1 MCDILDGG
9 EYRGVV
15 NAPDL
20 SVIHKVPGAKPFVL
34 LCERIGSMH
43 GQLLGTNKVSNIN
56 ISLQGRDVGDSRIT
70 EVMKSAV
77 LKGVLSVLSAGPVT
91 YVSAAAL
98 ADELGLQVS
107 VSMSEQKYTQ
117 TSVANSVSVDIEIEG
132 LLNMTRSI
140 RGTVFGKNDIRV
152 TEIDG
157 FNISVPT
164 VGNLLLFNNKDE
176 PGVLKGVVEKVS
188 SAGCNI
194 AHFSLGRK
202 EQSKKAMGA
211 LVLDTKLSPESL
223 AQLRKNQTVSNVVQV
238 PPSSEPPLPDPD
250 LNPPFSLVFV
260 L

>member
-20 SVIHKVPGAKPFVL
+20 SVIHKVPGAKPYVL

-43 GQLLGTNKVSNIN
+43 GQLLGSNKVSNIT
-56 ISLQGRDVGDSRIT
+56 ISLQGRDVADSRMT

-77 LKGVLSVLSAGPVT
+77 LKGVLGVLSAETVT

-107 VSMSEQKYTQ
+107 VSMSEQQ
-117 TSVANSVSVDIEIEG
+117 SAHSSVTNSISVELEIEG

-157 FNISVPT
+157 FNISVPAA
-164 VGNLLLFNNKDE
+164 GNLLLFNNRDE

-223 AQLRKNQTVSNVVQV
+223 MQLRKNNTVSNVVQV
-238 PPSSEPPLPDPD
+238 HSFSSIRITSVS
-250 LNPPFSLVFV
+250 LNLSLC
-260 L
+260 